1 MENSM
6 HLAVR
11 TISEFEQLSR
21 SVHSVV
27 TSHFAL
33 KYDHLR
39 QGLCAGFGFKSHA
52 ALVAALKA
60 SELVDVNR
68 FNHLALIERLQAMG
82 NSSETAEAVSSIID
96 GRRLSITLKKQP
108 QNPRYS
114 DTSYNLKVIPQ
125 DVSGGVV
132 KSPFFF
138 IMPLFGNTDPQP
150 RYQVDSAA
158 TFRHSSVF
166 SVTRPGSNALLT
178 VEGKEGK
185 WSGGLYIYDRKLQL
199 DDDNCKRTVCAALA
213 RKILPAISPRFN
225 CQLYR
230 PDRYDNGAWKLR
242 VSLGDFAREAL
253 GGKTLVLKI
262 PNQKARNFLPD
273 QGYRFSVDMMHFKDG
288 LLEAHIY
295 TNGISEDDNPT
306 SIESVRAEIVRSI
319 HKAITEQNVI
329 ISPYWNA

>member
-1 MENSM
+1 M
-6 HLAVR
+6 HPAVR
-11 TISEFEQLSR
+11 TTAEFEQLSR
-21 SVHSVV
+21 SVHADV
-27 TSHFAL
+27 TLHFAL

-39 QGLCAGFGFKSHA
+39 QGLCAGLGFKSHA

-60 SELVDVNR
+60 SEFVDVSR
-68 FNHLALIERLQAMG
+68 FNHLALIERLQAIG
-82 NSSETAEAVSSIID
+82 NSHETAEAVSSIID

-114 DTSYNLKVIPQ
+114 DASYNLEVIPQ

-150 RYQVDSAA
+150 LYQVDSAA

-166 SVTRPGSNALLT
+166 SVTRPSSKALLT

-262 PNQKARNFLPD
+262 PTQKARNFLPD

-306 SIESVRAEIVRSI
+306 SIEAVRAEIVRSI
-319 HKAITEQNVI
+319 HKALTEQNVI